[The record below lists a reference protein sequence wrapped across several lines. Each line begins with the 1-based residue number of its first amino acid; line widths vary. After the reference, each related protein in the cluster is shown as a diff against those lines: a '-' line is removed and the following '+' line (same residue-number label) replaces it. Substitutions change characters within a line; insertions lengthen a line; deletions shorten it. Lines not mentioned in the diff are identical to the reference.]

1 MFIGQERFRSM
12 TKNYFRRSDGVILV
26 YDTTNERS
34 YLNVRHWMDS
44 IEVKYTIYT
53 KLYLE
58 KFQEAI
64 QTIIIYI
71 LTYYVHHQR
80 TGNYCNLLLKI
91 FLNKRR

>member
-44 IEVKYTIYT
+44 IEVKYTI
-53 KLYLE
+53 
-58 KFQEAI
+58 
-64 QTIIIYI
+64 
-71 LTYYVHHQR
+71 
-80 TGNYCNLLLKI
+80 
-91 FLNKRR
+91 